1 MSINKDGQNLR
12 SDGRRPDQMRQIKI
26 TRKYISHAEGSVFIE
41 IGNTRV
47 VCTATVEDKVP
58 PFLKGKGSGWITA
71 EYDMLPRSAPQ
82 RIVRPQ
88 VTGKI
93 SGRFHE
99 IQRLIGRS
107 LRAVIDLEKIGERTI
122 WIDCDVIEA
131 DGGTRTAAIN
141 GSFIALYDC
150 FNSMISNKAIEAMP
164 IKSFLGAVSVGMI
177 NNELMVDLCFSEDS
191 AAQVDMNVV
200 MDSQGNFIE
209 IQSSAEGKTFSRQ
222 EFDGMLEL
230 SVKAIKEI
238 IEIEKKAF
246 LEKK

>member
-1 MSINKDGQNLR
+1 MDIKQEAPKFR
-12 SDGRRPDQMRQIKI
+12 ADGRKPEEIRQIKI

-41 IGNTRV
+41 MGKTRL
-47 VCTATVEDKVP
+47 VCTATIEEKVP

-82 RIVRPQ
+82 RIIRPQ
-88 VTGKI
+88 VAGKI

-107 LRAVIDLEKIGERTI
+107 LRAVIDLGKLGERTV

-150 FNSMISNKAIEAMP
+150 FNYMISNKLLDAMP
-164 IKSFLGAVSVGMI
+164 IKSFLGAISVGMI
-177 NNELMVDLCFSEDS
+177 DNELMVDLCFSEDS

-200 MDSQGNFIE
+200 MDSQENFIE
-209 IQSSAEGKTFSRQ
+209 IQSSAEGRTFSRK

-230 SVKAIKEI
+230 SAQAIKEI
-238 IEIEKKAF
+238 IDLEKKVF